1 MNWLFLIFGINF
13 TLLIIGII
21 ISWIDIHL
29 FGSGLYLALVST
41 VTVVIVLAFCL
52 VGTDEQ
58 TQPTVAKQMWSKS
71 RQTLRRYTVRNP
83 RPQRPTIIKSPPE
96 DIEMA
101 QIELQILKNG
111 ENGATAKVNVHS
123 GKFIKTDSVVD
134 TTSIKTTPDDTNTT
148 EAESRIP
155 YEIASSS
162 RESLR
167 CLEFDNSK
175 IVYL

>member
-1 MNWLFLIFGINF
+1 MNWLFLVFSINF

-29 FGSGLYLALVST
+29 FGSGLYLALVCT

-71 RQTLRRYTVRNP
+71 RQTLRRYTVRHP
-83 RPQRPTIIKSPPE
+83 RQQRSTIIKSNPD
-96 DIEMA
+96 DIETA
-101 QIELQILKNG
+101 QIELQMITKNG
-111 ENGATAKVNVHS
+111 EKSTPRINQVSVNFQ
-123 GKFIKTDSVVD
+123 KLDSVIEV
-134 TTSIKTTPDDTNTT
+134 TSNKSTPDDTNST
-148 EAESRIP
+148 EAECRLP
-155 YEIASSS
+155 YDIESSH
-162 RESLR
+162 ESLH